1 MQHVIFRLLLLFL
14 LFSCLPTL
22 VSAEISCIIHAA
34 WQPYQPSSEPA
45 AIGFNLYREGELACQ
60 VWGANATAMDCQ
72 VSFSKSPTF
81 FTLTAVF
88 NNSTESP
95 HSEPFYFSA
104 LQGFDEN
111 FYLGEK
117 LAALQADPETTGDWI
132 GQDTSVL
139 RNVLQ
144 EYGFSASAHYEMYG
158 YGESLAPNMYF
169 NAAEYRLAK
178 ATALFKSG
186 NYLTIQDA
194 LVAFD
199 QSWLGD
205 PYQHYLA
212 YGDEEGVNPS
222 NSFDVSAY
230 LEEKLAAL
238 QENRTTAYQY
248 NSIDDIRVAFKAAG
262 LTTLGHFLKYGIHE
276 GLSAHIVP
284 KAEQVHPITIPQ

>member
-1 MQHVIFRLLLLFL
+1 MQYVIIRPLLLFL

-22 VSAEISCIIHAA
+22 ASAATSYIIHAE
-34 WQPYQPSSEPA
+34 WQAYPPSSEPA
-45 AIGFNLYREGELACQ
+45 VIGFNLYREGELTCQ
-60 VWGANATAMDCQ
+60 VWGPSATAMDCQ
-72 VSFSKSPTF
+72 VSLSKTTTF
-81 FTLTAVF
+81 FTLTVAF

-95 HSEPFYFSA
+95 HSEPFYFSV
-104 LQGFDEN
+104 LQGFDED

-117 LAALQADPETTGDWI
+117 LATLQADPETADDWI

-144 EYGFSASAHYEMYG
+144 EYGFSAGAHYEMYG
-158 YGESLAPNMYF
+158 YGEGLAPNMYF

-178 ATALFKSG
+178 ATTLFKSG
-186 NYLTIQDA
+186 NYLNIQDA
-194 LVAFD
+194 LVAFN
-199 QSWLGD
+199 QAWLGD

-222 NSFDVSAY
+222 NGFDVSAY

-238 QENRTTAYQY
+238 QANRATAYQY
-248 NSIDDIRVAFKAAG
+248 NSVDDIRAAFKAAG
-262 LTTLGHFLKYGIHE
+262 LTTLGHFLKYGVYE

-284 KAEQVHPITIPQ
+284 KAEQVHPVTIPQ